1 MPTTPLL
8 TMLLTADFH
17 VHVQVLGVTR
27 QASLSSGSLS
37 CGGSLPAAASTPG
50 GDVTDG
56 DDEDMQ
62 TYIVQVWSVLGN
74 DFLFCGRQRRH
85 MQRNGASVPVLS
97 RTSRPAAQAHAKGS
111 EHQPVL

>member
-1 MPTTPLL
+1 MPATPLP
-8 TMLLTADFH
+8 TMLLTADA
-17 VHVQVLGVTR
+17 HVQVLGVTR

-62 TYIVQVWSVLGN
+62 TYIVQV
-74 DFLFCGRQRRH
+74 
-85 MQRNGASVPVLS
+85 
-97 RTSRPAAQAHAKGS
+97 
-111 EHQPVL
+111 